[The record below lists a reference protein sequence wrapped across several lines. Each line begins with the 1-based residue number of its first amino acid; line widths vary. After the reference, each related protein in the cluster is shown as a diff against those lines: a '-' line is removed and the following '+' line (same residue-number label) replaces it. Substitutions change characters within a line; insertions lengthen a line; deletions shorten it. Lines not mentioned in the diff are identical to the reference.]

1 MKSTILTIAFAM
13 IAGFALAADDKKGD
27 DAGKGKG
34 KGKGDPAARAEMML
48 KKLDTD
54 KDGKI
59 SKEEFLAS
67 PMAKKAKDKGGDPE
81 KNFTRLDANKDG
93 FITKDEL
100 AKMGKGKGKGK
111 GKPEDAK
118 KPE

>member
-13 IAGFALAADDKKGD
+13 IAGVALAADDKKAD
-27 DAGKGKG
+27 DAGKG
-34 KGKGDPAARAEMML
+34 KGKGDPAARAERMM
-48 KKLDTD
+48 KQLDTD

-67 PMAKKAKDKGGDPE
+67 PMAKKAKGKGGDPE
-81 KNFTRLDANKDG
+81 KNFDRLDANKDG
-93 FITKDEL
+93 FLTKDEL
-100 AKMGKGKGKGK
+100 GKMGKGKGKGK